1 MQNHN
6 IKPHNIIVGYRV
18 LLNQKKTKFNH
29 PYDPSP
35 YHITE
40 IRGHQITAK
49 QDHAVKIRD
58 AQKWKKIYT
67 KPPVTYDRK
76 SQKQAELK
84 CRKDDILLDFTA
96 TSAAAANHEPI
107 REHNNL

>member
-35 YHITE
+35 YHVTE

-49 QDHAVKIRD
+49 QDHAVTTEHLKAAPVND
-58 AQKWKKIYT
+58 A
-67 KPPVTYDRK
+67 D
-76 SQKQAELK
+76 
-84 CRKDDILLDFTA
+84 
-96 TSAAAANHEPI
+96 
-107 REHNNL
+107 